1 LGQSGT
7 EGGVGFSVSV
17 FDDAEVGPE
26 AIVGYLNA
34 TGAAVYAGDVSDW
47 SAATRSLTGD
57 FGGTSVTRLESS
69 ATSQSSGPLRA
80 TTGDLHGCISRAA

>member
-7 EGGVGFSVSV
+7 EGGVGFSVSI

-47 SAATRSLTGD
+47 SAAY
-57 FGGTSVTRLESS
+57 
-69 ATSQSSGPLRA
+69 Q
-80 TTGDLHGCISRAA
+80 ISNR